1 MKRMTFTE
9 FKKMKIKQ
17 TSKEYAL
24 YPYDM
29 RESQRA
35 SVILVSDKV
44 DEITAIYYGRSKK
57 ELGFIVPSLDHIEQ
71 NETILNRYIVAPYY
85 TLRLLDNKE
94 KVVRRYDGFKRD
106 REVLPAAIEDFKEMI
121 ENKNEIER
129 LNKFAT
135 EKINNLYPNSSNDE
149 KLSIAKQWDEVK
161 EMSRLSFYNRKLLG
175 EFIRE
180 YGFNP
185 YDYKLVQKSEAATA
199 LQTV

>member
-9 FKKMKIKQ
+9 YKKMKIKQ
-17 TSKEYAL
+17 TSKEYVL

-29 RESQRA
+29 RERST
-35 SVILVSDKV
+35 VVLVSDKV
-44 DEITAIYYGRSKK
+44 DEMTAVYYGRSKK
-57 ELGFIVPSLDHIEQ
+57 ELCFIVPSLDHIEQ
-71 NETILNRYIVAPYY
+71 NKTILNRYVVAPYY
-85 TLRLLDNKE
+85 TLRLLNDSD
-94 KVVRRYDGFKRD
+94 KVVRKYEGLKRD
-106 REVLPAAIEDFKEMI
+106 REVSPSAIEDFKEMLD
-121 ENKNEIER
+121 NQKEIER

-135 EKINNLYPNSSNDE
+135 EKINNLYPDLSNDE

-180 YGFNP
+180 HGFNP
-185 YDYKLVQKSEAATA
+185 YDYKLVQKSKAVTA

>member
-9 FKKMKIKQ
+9 YKKMKIKQ
-17 TSKEYAL
+17 TSEEYAL

-44 DEITAIYYGRSKK
+44 DEMTAVYYGRRKK
-57 ELGFIVPSLDHIEQ
+57 ELCFIVPSLDHIEQ
-71 NETILNRYIVAPYY
+71 NKTILNRYVAASYY
-85 TLRLLDNKE
+85 TLRALDDSE
-94 KVVRRYDGFKRD
+94 KVIRRYEGFKRD
-106 REVLPAAIEDFKEMI
+106 REVSPAAIEDFKEI
-121 ENKNEIER
+121 LENQNEIER

-185 YDYKLVQKSEAATA
+185 YDYKLVQKSEAVKA

>member
-9 FKKMKIKQ
+9 YKKMKIKE

-44 DEITAIYYGRSKK
+44 DEMTAVYYGRSK
-57 ELGFIVPSLDHIEQ
+57 EEICFIVPSLDHIEQ
-71 NETILNRYIVAPYY
+71 NKTILNRYVVAPYY
-85 TLRLLDNKE
+85 TLRKLEDDNKI
-94 KVVRRYDGFKRD
+94 VRRYEGLKRD
-106 REVLPAAIEDFKEMI
+106 REVSPAAIEDFKEMI

-129 LNKFAT
+129 LNKIAT
-135 EKINNLYPNSSNDE
+135 EKINNFYPDLSNE
-149 KLSIAKQWDEVK
+149 KKLSIAKQWDEVK

-175 EFIRE
+175 EFILE

-199 LQTV
+199 L

>member
-9 FKKMKIKQ
+9 YKKMKIKQ
-17 TSKEYAL
+17 TSKEYVL

-29 RESQRA
+29 RERST
-35 SVILVSDKV
+35 VVLVSDKV
-44 DEITAIYYGRSKK
+44 DEMTAVYYGRNKK
-57 ELGFIVPSLDHIEQ
+57 ELCFIVPSLDHIEQ
-71 NETILNRYIVAPYY
+71 NKTILNRYVVAPYY
-85 TLRLLDNKE
+85 TLRLLNDSD
-94 KVVRRYDGFKRD
+94 KVVRKYEGLKRD
-106 REVLPAAIEDFKEMI
+106 REVSPAAIEDFKEML
-121 ENKNEIER
+121 ENQKEIER

-135 EKINNLYPNSSNDE
+135 EKINKLYPDSSNDE

-180 YGFNP
+180 HGFNP
-185 YDYKLVQKSEAATA
+185 YDYKLVQKIEAVTA